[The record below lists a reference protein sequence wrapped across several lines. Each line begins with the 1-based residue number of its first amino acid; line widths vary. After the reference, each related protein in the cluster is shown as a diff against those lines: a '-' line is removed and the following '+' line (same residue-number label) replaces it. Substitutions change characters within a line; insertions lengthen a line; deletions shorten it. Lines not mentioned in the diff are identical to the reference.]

1 MAPKNWKIGL
11 VILVSILAFV
21 LESVIKY
28 TIVNKLPVLGVY
40 LVKPIFQIIYTPN
53 YNIAF
58 SLPLPFV
65 IVIVM
70 VISALFF
77 LSYLWWHYLKSGDLK
92 SLFAIS
98 MVIVGALSNLIDRF
112 ALGFVVDYINIFI
125 WPIFNLADCLIVAG
139 IGIYLLS
146 ELKFRK

>member
-1 MAPKNWKIGL
+1 MKT
-11 VILVSILAFV
+11 
-21 LESVIKY
+21 
-28 TIVNKLPVLGVY
+28 TIFTL
-40 LVKPIFQIIYTPN
+40 
-53 YNIAF
+53 
-58 SLPLPFV
+58 
-65 IVIVM
+65 
-70 VISALFF
+70 
-77 LSYLWWHYLKSGDLK
+77 
-92 SLFAIS
+92 AIS